1 MQDIFRRYPNRF
13 ESVISEL
20 CAALEVLEEPD
31 AKAAM
36 VWIIGEFAHRIDN
49 ADELLSY
56 LLDNFLDEPVP
67 VQLQLL
73 TAAVKLFLKR
83 PGLPEAQ
90 TMIST
95 VLTAATQQSDNPD
108 LRDRAF
114 LYWRLLSSLPE
125 VRTCEP
131 CCAMHAV
138 CAVHA
143 ARARLRTG
151 LLSGLHAGIRVM
163 VVVARWHATAPLDG
177 HTCPLAGHGVWQ
189 LTRGSFV
196 LIRAF
201 LGFWQHLPWSSCSL
215 SVCNVVRAEAS
226 IPAVARLDQVE
237 WLRVEFTMMLYRWL
251 LQRSAPGPRACW
263 ECSL

>member
-1 MQDIFRRYPNRF
+1 MHDLHGGNPFFSLLDVAETADMRAWHACVQDIFRRYPNRF

-125 VRTCEP
+125 VRTSAPWRSMHAALLTGLRSGVYAGICRGGASSGRRRRP
-131 CCAMHAV
+131 CCQPL
-138 CAVHA
+138 A
-143 ARARLRTG
+143 ACLVQ
-151 LLSGLHAGIRVM
+151 RV
-163 VVVARWHATAPLDG
+163 LDG
-177 HTCPLAGHGVWQ
+177 HACHALLASAVGSAR
-189 LTRGSFV
+189 RG
-196 LIRAF
+196 
-201 LGFWQHLPWSSCSL
+201 
-215 SVCNVVRAEAS
+215 
-226 IPAVARLDQVE
+226 
-237 WLRVEFTMMLYRWL
+237 
-251 LQRSAPGPRACW
+251 
-263 ECSL
+263 

>member
-1 MQDIFRRYPNRF
+1 MCTLQPLNGSAPPQDIFRRYPNRF

-20 CAALEVLEEPD
+20 CAALDVLEEPD

-36 VWIIGEFAHRIDN
+36 VWIIGEFAQRIDN

-125 VRTCEP
+125 VRVLPNACTTICRALA
-131 CCAMHAV
+131 CCVFAAGARLHGRTICRALSYCVLSARYMQCGATQLSCVHAV
-138 CAVHA
+138 
-143 ARARLRTG
+143 LTG
-151 LLSGLHAGIRVM
+151 
-163 VVVARWHATAPLDG
+163 
-177 HTCPLAGHGVWQ
+177 
-189 LTRGSFV
+189 
-196 LIRAF
+196 
-201 LGFWQHLPWSSCSL
+201 
-215 SVCNVVRAEAS
+215 
-226 IPAVARLDQVE
+226 
-237 WLRVEFTMMLYRWL
+237 
-251 LQRSAPGPRACW
+251 
-263 ECSL
+263 

>member
-1 MQDIFRRYPNRF
+1 MAAGCMPALDQSAVLSYTPMDVRVSVGRLGIHRCSPPALETSLAHAPVVSVSVPRDSTYAYVRCWHGTHKCFDGCRTQPCSRCVLQDIFRRYPNRF

-36 VWIIGEFAHRIDN
+36 VWIIGEFAQRIDN

-73 TAAVKLFLKR
+73 TAAVKLFLKK

-108 LRDRAF
+108 LRDRAY

-125 VRTCEP
+125 VRP
-131 CCAMHAV
+131 
-138 CAVHA
+138 
-143 ARARLRTG
+143 
-151 LLSGLHAGIRVM
+151 
-163 VVVARWHATAPLDG
+163 
-177 HTCPLAGHGVWQ
+177 
-189 LTRGSFV
+189 
-196 LIRAF
+196 
-201 LGFWQHLPWSSCSL
+201 
-215 SVCNVVRAEAS
+215 
-226 IPAVARLDQVE
+226 
-237 WLRVEFTMMLYRWL
+237 
-251 LQRSAPGPRACW
+251 
-263 ECSL
+263 